1 MTEIRP
7 EKITGTDK
15 KAAAGKGIGDAFRRA
30 QDHSRRVRLLKL
42 ALPVVSL
49 LIIAAFFGYSWLMTP
64 GSVSVDV
71 TGTAYADGKLV
82 MANPKLDGYTKEN
95 LPYSM
100 TATRAIQDVQN
111 TSQIQLEEIEA
122 RLPIDDKNTASVVAA
137 KGTYDNVKNTLVIDS
152 AIKMT
157 TTDGMVAEF
166 TSANVDMA
174 GGSLKTDKPVKIT
187 MNRTEIQADS
197 MDVIDNGKVMVFER
211 RVRVNIAPEDQNT
224 ANARSGDAN
233 AAN

>member
-82 MANPKLDGYTKEN
+82 MANPKLEGFTSDDR
-95 LPYSM
+95 PYSM
-100 TATRAIQDVQN
+100 TAERAIQNLDSTGV
-111 TSQIQLEEIEA
+111 IRLERIDA
-122 RLPIDDKNTASVVAA
+122 KLPIDGDNWAHVDAPS
-137 KGTYDNVKNTLVIDS
+137 GIYDRDNNPLQFDS
-152 AIKMT
+152 AVTVK
-157 TTDGMVAEF
+157 TTDGREVKLK
-166 TSANVDMA
+166 SAFFDIA
-174 GGSLKTDKPVKIT
+174 KGDLKTTDPVDIVLNGAKVA
-187 MNRTEIQADS
+187 ADS
-197 MDVIDNGKVMVFER
+197 MTVLENGKILIFEN
-211 RVRVNIAPEDQNT
+211 RVRMNITPDRLKTSAETTGGTND
-224 ANARSGDAN
+224 G
-233 AAN
+233 